1 MDIIWSPRAQK
12 RITEYARQ
20 LAEYDYPE
28 TARNWILTIRMRAET
43 LADFP
48 RSRRISPEFKARRP
62 VVRDITIGKYRLFY
76 RIHRGSVEVI
86 SIHNCKNKRLH
97 LFARCK

>member
-28 TARNWILTIRMRAET
+28 TARNWIITIRDRAAT

-48 RSRRISPEFKARRP
+48 RSGRISPEFKNKRP
-62 VVRDITIGKYRLFY
+62 VVRDITIGNYRLFY
-76 RIHRGSVEVI
+76 RTHRDSVEVI
-86 SIHNCKNKRLH
+86 SIHNCKQAITSLRL
-97 LFARCK
+97 L

>member
-48 RSRRISPEFKARRP
+48 RSGRISPEIKARRP

-86 SIHNCKNKRLH
+86 SIHNCKQAIISLRSL
-97 LFARCK
+97 